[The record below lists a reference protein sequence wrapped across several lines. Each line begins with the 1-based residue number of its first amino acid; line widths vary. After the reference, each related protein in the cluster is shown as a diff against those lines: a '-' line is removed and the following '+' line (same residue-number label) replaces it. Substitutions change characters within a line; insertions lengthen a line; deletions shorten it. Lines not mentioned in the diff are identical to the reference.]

1 MALEEKMDTPILYL
15 VVPCYNEEEI
25 ITWAMEELK
34 NKYTELK
41 KQDKIAADS
50 KVVFVNDGSKDKTR
64 EIIEEACAQEESF
77 TLINFTKNFGHQ
89 NAILAGM
96 LYSREYADAVITID
110 ADLQQDINA
119 IEEFVQKFNDGAD
132 IVYGVRNDRKT
143 DGFFKKKTAGM
154 FYGLMKLFGC
164 NVIANSADY
173 RLMSKRSLETLSQ
186 FTESNLFLR
195 GLIPTMGYPSDIVY
209 FDVQERKAGV
219 SKYNLKKMLTLAL
232 DGITSLTISP
242 IRFVT
247 TLGTISCICALIMII
262 HSLVV
267 WALGGTVP
275 GYATTTISI
284 WFVGGMTMLSQ
295 GIIGEYVG
303 KTYFEVKKR
312 PRYIV
317 DNIVNGE
324 KAEA

>member
-1 MALEEKMDTPILYL
+1 MHCRTMVLEEKMNTPILYL

-132 IVYGVRNDRKT
+132 IVYGVRNDR
-143 DGFFKKKTAGM
+143 
-154 FYGLMKLFGC
+154 

>member
-1 MALEEKMDTPILYL
+1 MNIPILYL

-25 ITWAMEELK
+25 ITWACEELK
-34 NKYTELK
+34 KKYEKLK
-41 KQDKIAADS
+41 EQKVIADESKI
-50 KVVFVNDGSKDKTR
+50 VFVNDGSKDNTR
-64 EIIEEACAQEESF
+64 RLLEGECEKESSF
-77 TLINFTKNFGHQ
+77 VLMNFTKNFGHQ

-96 LYSREYADAVITID
+96 LYSRTYADAVITID

-119 IEEFVQKFNDGAD
+119 IDEFVRKFNDGAD
-132 IVYGVRNDRKT
+132 IVYGGRNDRKT
-143 DGFFKKKTAGM
+143 DGFFKKKTANM
-154 FYGLMKLFGC
+154 FYGLMKCFGC

-186 FTESNLFLR
+186 YTESNLFLR
-195 GLIPTMGYPSDIVY
+195 GLIPTMGYPSEMVY

-219 SKYNLKKMLTLAL
+219 SKYNLRKMLTLAM

-242 IRFVT
+242 IRFVSM
-247 TLGTISCICALIMII
+247 LGSISCICAVIMIV
-262 HSLVV
+262 HSFVV
-267 WALGGTVP
+267 WAMGGTVP

-284 WFVGGMTMLSQ
+284 WFVGGMIMLSQ
-295 GIIGEYVG
+295 GIIGEYIG

-317 DNIVNGE
+317 DNIINDVE
-324 KAEA
+324 Q